1 MLSLLSTSDRPG
13 SIIFCEVVAIYGVVC
28 TRYRHGGRFSHSHSS
43 SKIMAIVFSSKIG
56 SMPIPEN
63 QLYTADNYYT
73 GNATYNNDICH
84 SI

>member
-1 MLSLLSTSDRPG
+1 
-13 SIIFCEVVAIYGVVC
+13 
-28 TRYRHGGRFSHSHSS
+28 
-43 SKIMAIVFSSKIG
+43 MAIVFSSKIG
-56 SMPIPEN
+56 SMPIPED